1 MTIVPLLI
9 VRLQNIIRLLGR
21 LDQRLTE
28 IAPSGKPLTS
38 TCTVDGQ
45 QALTREPPVCLFVC
59 FSRYDFRFMNQQV
72 QETLGT
78 LEARGSEFEM
88 LLARK

>member
-28 IAPSGKPLTS
+28 MAPSGKPLTS

-59 FSRYDFRFMNQQV
+59 FARCNFGYMNQQV
-72 QETLGT
+72 QVTLVT
-78 LEARGSEFEM
+78 LKVRGSEF
-88 LLARK
+88 K